1 MVWVKTKQTFAE
13 NLAQMPETDDVISI
27 SLVETSWQHQLKKI
41 FGVAKPA
48 PERAR
53 ITHETPDL
61 LRLFYYL
68 ASTMG
73 ELNKSSAKRAYEL
86 LADQALHAQ
95 QHPGQHAALAALVE
109 VLSTNQRFDMH
120 IELKKKDANAAKNEV
135 IN

>member
-13 NLAQMPETDDVISI
+13 NLAQMPEINDVIGI
-27 SLVETSWQHQLKKI
+27 ALIETSWQHRLKKI
-41 FGVAKPA
+41 LGVAKLA
-48 PERAR
+48 PERAH

-73 ELNKSSAKRAYEL
+73 ELNKSSARRAYEL
-86 LADQALHAQ
+86 LADQAAHAQ
-95 QHPGQHAALAALVE
+95 QHPGQHPALAALLE
-109 VLSTNQRFDMH
+109 VLSANQRFDML
-120 IELKKKDANAAKNEV
+120 IELKKKDANVAKNGV